1 MIIINIVDSAFVV
14 LHDVILRVYLDY
26 ILFGKFCVREEVGL
40 KLKIDELSSEVCD
53 DISFEQQNQAY
64 LIREEEKKK
73 Q

>member
-1 MIIINIVDSAFVV
+1 M
-14 LHDVILRVYLDY
+14 YLDY

-40 KLKIDELSSEVCD
+40 KLKIDELRSEVCD

-73 Q
+73 R